1 MPFDFASRTPKDRI
15 TVTMT
20 DPVDASPTGVT
31 VTVAG
36 RYSPEARAAT
46 FQLADQPLDIP
57 NPDSA
62 EAFDAKMLSLL
73 AACTVDW
80 SDVVE
85 NGATLACTAAEA
97 RRLYLAYPWLREQ
110 VQAAFL
116 ASADFFAPG
125 ATP

>member
-1 MPFDFASRTPKDRI
+1 MPFDLASRTPKDRI
-15 TVTMT
+15 TVAIK
-20 DPVDASPTGVT
+20 DPVDGAETGVT

-62 EAFDAKMLSLL
+62 EAFDAKMLGLL

-80 SDVVE
+80 AEVVE
-85 NGATLACTAAEA
+85 NGEPVKCTPAEA
-97 RRLYLAYPWLREQ
+97 RRLYTAYPWLREQ

-125 ATP
+125 ATS